1 MYGNEN
7 INIKRGTGL
16 GKVANNSCL
25 GSFGGGPLSRPRI
38 NKDVAQSSLQQGH

>member
-25 GSFGGGPLSRPRI
+25 GSFGWALKPPK
-38 NKDVAQSSLQQGH
+38 N